1 MGVFVLYDIYSKNI
15 LIMGQRLII
24 SEEEKNEIGNMYG
37 LVNEQDDKTIEVTPE
52 NAYNELKKLNVS
64 STMKGTRYQDQ
75 LKFDNLIIKP
85 VKFHALGRSD
95 ETVELVKEN
104 TTVGVV
110 YGVNY
115 KGNNIIY
122 FTSNKEQPYIPASKY
137 ISPR

>member
-1 MGVFVLYDIYSKNI
+1 
-15 LIMGQRLII
+15 MGQRLII
-24 SEEEKNEIGNMYG
+24 TEEERTRIAGIYG

-85 VKFHALGRSD
+85 VKFHLLDRSD
-95 ETVELVKEN
+95 ETVELVKTN

-110 YGVNY
+110 YGVIY
-115 KGNNIIY
+115 KGNNIIN
-122 FTSNKEQPYIPASKY
+122 FTSNKEHPYIPASKY
-137 ISPR
+137 ISLR